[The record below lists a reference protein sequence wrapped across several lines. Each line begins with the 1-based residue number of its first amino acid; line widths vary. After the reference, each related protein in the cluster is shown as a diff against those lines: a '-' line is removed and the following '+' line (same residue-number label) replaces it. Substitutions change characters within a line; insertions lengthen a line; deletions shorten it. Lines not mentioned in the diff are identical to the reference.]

1 MKRLNIIILFLVLC
15 ITSFA
20 QLNKFNYAINGF
32 IEGLNNDSTILLIRT
47 YDRQGILKVDTLF
60 SVAKDNYFSFS
71 GKSIAMRDA
80 SIRLGGVNG
89 RRSFSLFIE
98 KGAIN
103 LKGKID
109 SLDHVSVTGT
119 PGNEE
124 YTLNKKSE
132 SKLYGR
138 IIDLLSQKKRLEG
151 DGNEVKKIETQVNV
165 IRDSIKEGRIGFIST
180 HKNSPASAIYLYVLQ
195 DQLTIN
201 QLENLY
207 SDLTPQIKNLG
218 YVKNIPA
225 KINARKKSSIG
236 NIAPEFTATDIS
248 GKQFRLSDFRGSYVL
263 LEFWA
268 SWCVPCRED
277 NVHLKKV
284 YDLYKDR
291 GFVVIGISL
300 DDKKEKWVRAIMEDK
315 LPWIHTSELNAF
327 ENKLAKLYGVQ
338 PIPDNF
344 LLNPQGEIIARQVK
358 GNVLD
363 DILKKEIK

>member
-1 MKRLNIIILFLVLC
+1 MKRLNIIILFLILC
-15 ITSFA
+15 VTSFA
-20 QLNKFNYAINGF
+20 QPNTFKYTIKGF
-32 IEGLNNDSTILLIRT
+32 IEGLNNDSAILLIKT
-47 YDRQGILKVDTLF
+47 YDRQGILKVDTLY
-60 SVAKDNYFSFS
+60 SIAKDNHFSFS

-80 SIRLGGVNG
+80 SIRLGGVNA

-98 KGAIN
+98 GGAIS

-109 SLDHVSVTGT
+109 SLDHISVTGT

-124 YTLNKKSE
+124 YMLKKKSE
-132 SKLYGR
+132 SKLYGS
-138 IIDLLSQKKRLEG
+138 ITDLMAQIKGLG
-151 DGNEVKKIETQVNV
+151 GNTDEVKKIETQIN
-165 IRDSIKEGRIGFIST
+165 ILRDSIKGGRIGFIST

-207 SDLTPQIKNLG
+207 SGLSPQIKNLG

-225 KINARKKSSIG
+225 KINARKKSAIG
-236 NIAPEFTATDIS
+236 NIAPEFTAIDIS
-248 GKQFRLSDFRGSYVL
+248 GKKFSLSDFRGSFVL

-268 SWCVPCRED
+268 SWCIPCRAD
-277 NVHLKKV
+277 NVHLKKL
-284 YDLYKDR
+284 YDSYRDR
-291 GFVVIGISL
+291 GFVIIGISL
-300 DDKKEKWVRAIMEDK
+300 DDKKEKWVKAIMEDK

-327 ENKLAKLYGVQ
+327 ENKLARLYGVQ

-344 LLNPQGEIIARQVK
+344 LLDPQGKIIARQVK